1 MIEYFMGTEFVR
13 QLIIETA
20 TEALSVALFDQGV
33 LVGHHHEIAGRG
45 HAERLIPLIAAL
57 DRGGRADEIL
67 VDGGPG
73 SFTGIRV
80 GIAAARAL
88 AFAWG
93 ARLRFYSSLALV
105 AAMARN
111 QDAPSEEPLMVTI
124 TGGHGELF
132 WQKFDARSLAPLSP
146 PTSTPIDELAR
157 QTDAS
162 VLYGTGAQAL
172 VDARG
177 YGEAVL
183 VHPDARRAASLSEAC
198 LRTDGA
204 PLYGRGAD
212 AQPSVGMGRP

>member
-1 MIEYFMGTEFVR
+1 VR

-20 TEALSVALFDQGV
+20 TEALSVALFDGGV

-45 HAERLIPLIAAL
+45 HAERLVPLIAAL
-57 DRGGRADEIL
+57 DAGGRADEIL

-93 ARLRFYSSLALV
+93 TQLHFYSSLTLI
-105 AAMARN
+105 AAMARS
-111 QDAPSEEPLMVTI
+111 QGVSAEEPLLVAV

-132 WQKFDARSLAPLSP
+132 WQTFDPGSLRPLTP
-146 PTSTPIDELAR
+146 PASTPIAELAR
-157 QTDAS
+157 QTDARL
-162 VLYGTGAQAL
+162 VFGTGAQTL
-172 VDARG
+172 VSARG
-177 YGEAVL
+177 HGDAIL
-183 VHPDARRAASLSEAC
+183 IHPDARCVPALPNDSFRA
-198 LRTDGA
+198 DGA

-212 AQPSVGMGRP
+212 ARPSAAAGRP